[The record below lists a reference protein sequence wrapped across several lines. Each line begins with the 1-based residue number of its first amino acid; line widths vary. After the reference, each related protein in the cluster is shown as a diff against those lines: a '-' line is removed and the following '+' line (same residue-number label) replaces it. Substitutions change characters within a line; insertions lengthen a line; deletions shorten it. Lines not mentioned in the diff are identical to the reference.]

1 MHILGNYLNWVLYA
15 SNHNQISWMI
25 WVWLISNKNSTNLID
40 DWLCIIF
47 SMACA
52 CENNIDIYNQA
63 LSNVMIVQE
72 SIPIALQ
79 HRKYDSNSVE
89 ETPSK
94 YVF

>member
-1 MHILGNYLNWVLYA
+1 
-15 SNHNQISWMI
+15 
-25 WVWLISNKNSTNLID
+25 
-40 DWLCIIF
+40 
-47 SMACA
+47 MACA